1 MNVVITSATAK
12 EILAI
17 KEAIEP
23 KYAVD
28 NSELAVSFYESGV
41 GLLAS
46 CFSISKL
53 IYERKPDLIIQAGI
67 GGTFDEKETLSKVVV
82 VKEEVLG
89 DTGVEE
95 NGTFKD
101 LFDINLQSKSLFP
114 FSNKRLIN
122 PEIEKLN
129 YLKLDEVTG
138 ITINE
143 ITTRLQRINQLK
155 TKYNAGIESM
165 EGASLHYCCLQSS
178 TSFIQIRALSNY
190 IGERDKSKW
199 EFEKTLKNLTS
210 TVVLYIDQLYKMN
223 CINEKLR

>member
-1 MNVVITSATAK
+1 MKVVITSATAK
-12 EILAI
+12 EILPI
-17 KEAIEP
+17 KEAVNA
-23 KYAVD
+23 KYTDTAD
-28 NSELAVSFYESGV
+28 FPVSFHESGV
-41 GLLAS
+41 GILAS

-67 GGTFDEKETLSKVVV
+67 AGTFNEKETLSKVVV

-122 PEIEKLN
+122 SEIEKLN

-155 TKYNAGIESM
+155 TKYNAEIESM

-178 TSFIQIRALSNY
+178 ASFIQIRAISNY

-199 EFEKTLKNLTS
+199 ELENTFKNLTS
-210 TVVLYIDQLYKMN
+210 TVLLYIDQLYKTN
-223 CINEKLR
+223 RVNEK

>member
-1 MNVVITSATAK
+1 MKVVITSATAK
-12 EILAI
+12 EILPI
-17 KEAIEP
+17 KEAINA
-23 KYAVD
+23 KYTDTAD
-28 NSELAVSFYESGV
+28 FPVSFHESGV
-41 GLLAS
+41 GILAS

-67 GGTFDEKETLSKVVV
+67 AGTFNEKETLSKVVV

-122 PEIEKLN
+122 SEIEKLN

-155 TKYNAGIESM
+155 TKYNAEIESM

-178 TSFIQIRALSNY
+178 ASFIQIRAISNY

-199 EFEKTLKNLTS
+199 ELENTFKNLTS
-210 TVVLYIDQLYKMN
+210 TVLLYIDQLYKTN
-223 CINEKLR
+223 RVNEK

>member
-1 MNVVITSATAK
+1 MKVVITSATAK
-12 EILAI
+12 EMLPI
-17 KEAIEP
+17 KEAINL
-23 KYAVD
+23 KYHDTA
-28 NSELAVSFYESGV
+28 EFAVSFHVSGV
-41 GLLAS
+41 GILSS
-46 CFSISKL
+46 CFSISRL

-67 GGTFDEKETLSKVVV
+67 AGTFNEKVTLSKVVV

-101 LFDINLQSKSLFP
+101 LFDINLQSKYLFP

-143 ITTRLQRINQLK
+143 ITTRLPRINQLK
-155 TKYNAGIESM
+155 TKYNAEIESM

-178 TSFIQIRALSNY
+178 TSFIQIRAISNY
-190 IGERDKSKW
+190 ISERDKSKW
-199 EFEKTLKNLTS
+199 EFKNTFKNLS
-210 TVVLYIDQLYKMN
+210 NTVLLYIDQLYKVN
-223 CINEKLR
+223 FVDKKYD